1 MVLVEKHQI
10 KKTHKYYNEIDQ
22 LAFLSKNLYNMSLYN
37 IRQYFFDTKKFFNL
51 TKNYDL
57 IKNQQRID
65 YEALPRKVSNKVV
78 LQVNQ
83 DFNSFFKGL
92 IEYKKNPNKFKG
104 KPEIP
109 HYKDKIDGRNVV
121 KYEKG
126 AISKKQLDK
135 GFFNPSGTDIY
146 IPTKITHKEIKEAR
160 LVQKIN
166 SYVIEI
172 IYEKDDKELKRDN
185 GLYSGGDIGVNN
197 LITLT
202 FNNGDNP
209 LIINGKPLKSINQ
222 YYNKT
227 LASLKS
233 ELETKNK
240 SKTSKRIK
248 RLTQKRNNKIDDY
261 MHKASR
267 MVVNQLVFKNITKM
281 VIGKNKNWKQDIN
294 IGKKNNQNFVSIPFA
309 RFINLIKYKALFE
322 GIEVITND
330 EAYTSKCSF
339 FDEESIKKHN
349 DYLGKR
355 IERGLFKTSKG
366 LLINAD
372 VNGSYNI
379 LKKAVPNAFVNGI
392 EGLAVNPLK
401 LNVLLN

>member
-10 KKTHKYYNEIDQ
+10 KKTHKYYNEIDK
-22 LAFLSKNLYNMSLYN
+22 LAFLSKNLYNISLYN
-37 IRQYFFDTKKFFNL
+37 IRQYFFETKEFFNL

-57 IKNQQRID
+57 IKNQQRVD
-65 YEALPRKVSNKVV
+65 YEAMPRKVSNKVV
-78 LQVNQ
+78 LQINQ

-92 IEYKKNPNKFKG
+92 NEYKKNPSKFKG

-121 KYEKG
+121 MYEKG

-146 IPTKITHKEIKEAR
+146 ISTKITNKEIKEAR
-160 LVQKIN
+160 LVKKIN

-172 IYEKDDKELKRDN
+172 IYEKENKELIKDN
-185 GLYSGGDIGVNN
+185 GVYCGGDLGMNN
-197 LITLT
+197 LIAMT
-202 FNNGDNP
+202 FNNGDKP
-209 LIINGKPLKSINQ
+209 LIVNGKPLKSINHF
-222 YYNKT
+222 YNKR
-227 LASLKS
+227 LAFLKS

-240 SKTSKRIK
+240 LKTSKQIK
-248 RLTQKRNNKIDDY
+248 KLTQKRNNKIDDY

-267 MVVNQLVFKNITKM
+267 MIVNLLVSKGITKM

-294 IGKKNNQNFVSIPFA
+294 IGKKNNQNFVQIPFYK
-309 RFINLIKYKALFE
+309 FINLIKYKCLLE
-322 GIEVITND
+322 GIDVITN
-330 EAYTSKCSF
+330 EESYTSKCSF
-339 FDEESIKKHN
+339 FDEETIKKH
-349 DYLGKR
+349 DVYLGKR
-355 IERGLFKTSKG
+355 IKRGLFRTAKG

-379 LKKAVPNAFVNGI
+379 MKKAIPNAFANGI
-392 EGLAVNPLK
+392 QGLAVNPLK
-401 LNVLLN
+401 LNVL